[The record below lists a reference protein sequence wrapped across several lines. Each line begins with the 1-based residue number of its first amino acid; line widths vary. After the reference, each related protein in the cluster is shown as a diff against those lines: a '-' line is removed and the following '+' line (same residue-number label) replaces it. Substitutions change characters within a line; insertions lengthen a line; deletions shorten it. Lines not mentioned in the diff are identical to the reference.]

1 MMSFKLFRPTRRAAL
16 AAFASTPAVIA
27 SATRASAQA
36 APGPAVSVMPACI
49 LTPASI
55 PGPFYFDPK
64 LERADITEGHPG
76 APLRMR
82 FMVMDAATCV
92 PIPRA
97 RVDVW
102 HTRADGFYSGYPGQG
117 DNRKADSTGGTF
129 MRGTQFSDARGEA
142 EFRSVYP
149 GWYGGRTA
157 HVHFKIFIDDRN
169 MLTGQMYFPDALSQY
184 IYANVGTYRR
194 KLLRDT
200 FNGSDEFALLDT
212 TRGGFCDIKEEVDH
226 YRATLI
232 VGVSRTT
239 ATVMNEKPTPPIQP
253 RAIVPGVAASKQNNG

>member
-1 MMSFKLFRPTRRAAL
+1 MSFKLFRPTRRAAL

-27 SATRASAQA
+27 SATRVYAQA
-36 APGPAVSVMPACI
+36 AAGPAVSLTPSCI
-49 LTPASI
+49 LTPASVA
-55 PGPFYFDPK
+55 GPFYFDPK

-117 DNRKADSTGGTF
+117 DNRRIDTTGGTF
-129 MRGTQFSDARGEA
+129 MRGTQFSDAHGET

-149 GWYGGRTA
+149 GWYRGRTT

-169 MLTGQMYFPDALSQY
+169 M
-184 IYANVGTYRR
+184 
-194 KLLRDT
+194 
-200 FNGSDEFALLDT
+200 
-212 TRGGFCDIKEEVDH
+212 
-226 YRATLI
+226 
-232 VGVSRTT
+232 
-239 ATVMNEKPTPPIQP
+239 
-253 RAIVPGVAASKQNNG
+253 